1 MFAVRSA
8 TLASLLFALPFAYA
22 QEPPPPGQTWSGDF
36 GAGLSLT
43 RGNSDTKNFNLA
55 LRLAQQIN
63 ARNLAKY
70 DAFYLRGDKNGD
82 LTVDRTTF
90 GGRDEY
96 TISPLMYAFG
106 DAHFLRDHFKQI
118 DYLITPTVG
127 GGYHFI
133 KEKDFDLAAEGGLG
147 FVVEKDSGLPKQTS
161 GAVTAKQL
169 LTWKFSPTATLGEVA
184 SGLWKSKDFGDALY
198 HVEGSLASD
207 LTKKSQLKVSAI
219 DDYKT
224 RPPAP
229 GVKKNDI
236 SLIAAL
242 VMKF

>member
-1 MFAVRSA
+1 VDVN
-8 TLASLLFALPFAYA
+8 A
-22 QEPPPPGQTWSGDF
+22 QEPPPAGQTWAGNF

-43 RGNSDTKNFNLA
+43 RGNSDTKNLNLA
-55 LRLAQQIN
+55 LQLAQRID
-63 ARNLAKY
+63 AKNLAKY
-70 DAFYLRGDKNGD
+70 DAFYLRGDKDGG

-90 GGRDEY
+90 GARDEY
-96 TISPLMYAFG
+96 TLSPLMYAFA

-118 DYLITPTVG
+118 DYLIAPTVG
-127 GGYHFI
+127 AGYHFI
-133 KEKDFDLAAEGGLG
+133 KEKDLDLAAEGGLG
-147 FVVEKDSGLPKQTS
+147 AVIEKDAGLAKQTS
-161 GAVTAKQL
+161 GALTARQL
-169 LTWKFSPTATLGEVA
+169 LTWKFSPTATVGEVA
-184 SGLWKSKDFGDALY
+184 SGLWKTNHFGDALY
-198 HVEGSLASD
+198 HFEASLASD
-207 LTKKSQLKVSAI
+207 LTTKSQLKVSAM